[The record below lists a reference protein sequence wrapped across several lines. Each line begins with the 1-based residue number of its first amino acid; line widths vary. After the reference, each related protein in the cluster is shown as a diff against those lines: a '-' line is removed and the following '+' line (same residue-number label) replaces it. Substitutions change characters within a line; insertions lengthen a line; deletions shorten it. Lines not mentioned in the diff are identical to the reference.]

1 MPELLDMPAKQK
13 FSFPGV
19 FDMSKKEPAM
29 IVVPVEEK
37 LDEEPLI
44 PIKKPAKKVAPVGE
58 RKSLKLGKM
67 KG

>member
-19 FDMSKKEPAM
+19 FDMSKKEPVL
-29 IVVPVEEK
+29 IVAPVEEK
-37 LDEEPLI
+37 LDEELI
-44 PIKKPAKKVAPVGE
+44 VPVKKPAKKVAPVGE